1 MQVFGL
7 SFHGVSHRREFQV
20 WFSEREAAMYPRLAG
35 LIRVMLVVAGNSSLI
50 ERAFS
55 FLKAVKTPTRNALSL
70 AQLERL
76 IVLGMN
82 LPDDLDKVDISK
94 ILSNM

>member
-1 MQVFGL
+1 MFLKQK
-7 SFHGVSHRREFQV
+7 
-20 WFSEREAAMYPRLAG
+20 AAMYPRLAG

-50 ERAFS
+50 DRAFS

-94 ILSNM
+94 VLSNM